1 MKTIALIIGNNE
13 YHDSAK
19 LDNAINDATSI
30 NKEFERLGFTT
41 IFKCDCKSTDYPLL
55 LSDFE
60 KRIPEFDASI
70 FYYAG
75 HGFELDGINY
85 LSSIDCQIPPAD
97 KYSARMNS
105 IMLNEILEIHKKNS
119 TKVNIAI
126 IDACRKSFSRS
137 NSSSL
142 SPLIAPKGSFI
153 AFSTSP
159 NEGANDKGYEGNSIY
174 TGSLLNYLGRERL
187 SIEELFKKVRKT
199 VHSLSQGKQTT
210 WEHTSLISDYYFNTG
225 QRVHSITIPYHESVV
240 KDVNYDTDKNEFSLL
255 IKNVRI
261 LNYYKQ
267 NPAIDNLLD
276 YKGDDL
282 DKNQQFILGR
292 NLLQS
297 SRSAYSSSDFF
308 DLLEQNI
315 SKYTK
320 NKENHLLNG
329 ILYEI
334 YFNSYGEYRGDNRK
348 DFFLEEIL
356 KLRKKSTY
364 KNSFKFI
371 ADLLNETEDKLVYLP
386 QEEDISIDIDVLA
399 SEKNTTNNFNETISY
414 QVISSIIYNGIDIT
428 EKISTYNINGLNE
441 LGLKSTIAKFLTA
454 PIDLIHINSNLKI
467 EKMLFINTTNIDT
480 SKW

>member
-13 YHDSAK
+13 YHESAK
-19 LDNAINDATSI
+19 LDNAVNDATSI
-30 NKEFERLGFTT
+30 NKEFKRLGFET
-41 IFKCDCKSTDYPLL
+41 IFKCDCKSKDYPSL
-55 LSDFE
+55 LSEFE
-60 KRIPEFDASI
+60 KKIPEFDASI

-105 IMLNEILEIHKKNS
+105 IMLNEVLDIHKKSSN
-119 TKVNIAI
+119 KINIAI

-159 NEGANDKGYEGNSIY
+159 DEGANDKGYKENSIY
-174 TGSLLNYLGRERL
+174 TGSLLSYLGRERL

-199 VHSLSQGKQTT
+199 VHSLSEGNQTT
-210 WEHTSLISDYYFNTG
+210 WEHTSLVSDYYFNTG
-225 QRVHSITIPYHESVV
+225 QRVHSIEIPYNENVV
-240 KDVNYDTDKNEFSLL
+240 KDVNYDVDKDKFSNL
-255 IKNVRI
+255 IKDVRI
-261 LNYYKQ
+261 LNYHKQ
-267 NPAIDNLLD
+267 NPAIDDLLEFKCD
-276 YKGDDL
+276 EL

-297 SRSAYSSSDFF
+297 SRSAFSSSNFF
-308 DLLEQNI
+308 EILEKNI
-315 SKYTK
+315 LKY
-320 NKENHLLNG
+320 NKANENHLLNG

-334 YFNSYGEYRGDNRK
+334 YFNSYGEYRRDKRK
-348 DFFLEEIL
+348 GFFIEKVLN
-356 KLRKKSTY
+356 LRKNSNY

-371 ADLLNETEDKLVYLP
+371 SDLLEETEDKLIYIP
-386 QEEDISIDIDVLA
+386 QEKDITIDIDVLA
-399 SEKNTTNNFNETISY
+399 SEKSTTNNFNETISY
-414 QVISSIIYNGIDIT
+414 QVISSIIYNGLDIT
-428 EKISTYNINGLNE
+428 EKISTYDINGLNE
-441 LGLKSTIAKFLTA
+441 LGLKDAVANFLTA
-454 PIDLIHINSNLKI
+454 PINLIHINSNLKL
-467 EKMLFINTTNIDT
+467 EKILFVNTTRIDI